1 MAKYAYIK
9 IPIIG
14 PPKMI
19 FKETEDVSYYDF
31 RDAVGGYFETVPVYE
46 LTGLIL
52 LVDEDG
58 INKRLLPNFPATGL
72 YAPDDVLLFG
82 DVVLCRSGV
91 NRYGEPDIMAIP
103 LEKAVE
109 EYGSIYAA
117 SFINHLKAGVAD
129 DYRTTAERT
138 RCDSQEGEPE
148 D

>member
-9 IPIIG
+9 IPVG
-14 PPKMI
+14 GKPEMI
-19 FKETEDVSYYDF
+19 FTETEDITYKALKA
-31 RDAVGGYFETVPVYE
+31 AVGGYIQTVRVQDDDN
-46 LTGLIL
+46 LIM

-58 INKRLLPNFPATGL
+58 VNKRLLPNFAATGL

-109 EYGSIYAA
+109 EYGRVFAV
-117 SFINHLKAGVAD
+117 SFIYHLKAEVAD
-129 DYRTTAERT
+129 DYRKTAEGT
-138 RCDSQEGEPE
+138 GGDSQEG
-148 D
+148 

>member
-14 PPKMI
+14 APKMI

-31 RDAVGGYFETVPVYE
+31 RDAVGGYFETVPVDE
-46 LTGLIL
+46 TAGLIL

-58 INKRLLPNFPATGL
+58 INKGLLPNMTATGL
-72 YAPDDVLLFG
+72 YAPEDTILFG
-82 DVVLCRSGV
+82 DVVLCRLGV

-117 SFINHLKAGVAD
+117 SFINHLKAEVLNG
-129 DYRTTAERT
+129 YSSTTERT
-138 RCDSQEGEPE
+138 RGHSPEG
-148 D
+148 